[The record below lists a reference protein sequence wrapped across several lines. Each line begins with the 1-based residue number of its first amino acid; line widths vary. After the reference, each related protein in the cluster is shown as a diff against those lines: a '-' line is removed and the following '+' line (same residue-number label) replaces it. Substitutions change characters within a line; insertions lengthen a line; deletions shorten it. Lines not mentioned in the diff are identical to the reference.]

1 MRKLIVLA
9 ASALGLFWLT
19 GQVMFQLFVSE
30 APRPAFY
37 WLNAGN
43 TLQIVAALLALA
55 LLLVTNTRRPKG
67 LDPDMPV
74 PAKRVDP
81 FALSAEEERAGV
93 FLPDG
98 RPYGR
103 RQRDDTTVVKR
114 LINSLDE
121 SDIKRPPPPST
132 PQWALDLQQ
141 SDAAT
146 DALFTPTEA
155 HDADA
160 VDTNH
165 RDQTTTAG

>member
-1 MRKLIVLA
+1 MRKLMIMA
-9 ASALGLFWLT
+9 ASGLGLFWLT
-19 GQVMFQLFVSE
+19 GQIMFQIFVIE
-30 APRPAFY
+30 TPRPAFY

-43 TLQIVAALLALA
+43 ALQIVATLLAIA

-67 LDPDMPV
+67 VDPDTPV
-74 PAKRVDP
+74 PAKKVDP

-103 RQRDDTTVVKR
+103 RLRDDTTVVKR
-114 LINSLDE
+114 LIDAPE
-121 SDIKRPPPPST
+121 VVDTRRPPPQST

-141 SDAAT
+141 SAAAM
-146 DALFTPTEA
+146 DALAPPLVA
-155 HDADA
+155 PDAEL

-165 RDQTTTAG
+165 REKTNSDG

>member
-1 MRKLIVLA
+1 MRKLMILA
-9 ASALGLFWLT
+9 VSGLGLFWLT
-19 GQVMFQLFVSE
+19 GQIMFQLFVIE
-30 APRPAFY
+30 TPRPAFY

-43 TLQIVAALLALA
+43 AFQIVAALLAIA

-67 LDPDMPV
+67 VDPDTPV

-103 RQRDDTTVVKR
+103 RLRDDTTVVKR
-114 LINSLDE
+114 LIDAPE
-121 SDIKRPPPPST
+121 AADIRRPQPEPT

-141 SDAAT
+141 SAAAT
-146 DALFTPTEA
+146 DAFAPPLVA
-155 HDADA
+155 LDAGST
-160 VDTNH
+160 DTNH
-165 RDQTTTAG
+165 REQTNTDG